1 MTSLVMADTIGGFHE
16 REISNQ
22 ISRKQPDKVSSRTR
36 IDEHWQVFLRL
47 CLPLFDTSYHPS
59 TKDEII
65 INSQKKR
72 FISSYLESK
81 GQTEVCS
88 MGKWLGYMVE
98 LYHDGQWYNIDQ
110 WHRHA
115 NGQLRHH
122 FLYTAPERDIL
133 SSAHDELALSRERIC
148 FSDLAAETQDI
159 ICAEN
164 PAFER
169 STFDSWDFFIW
180 GSFSDLE
187 TLLQKLAAKENDK
200 CISKDLLE
208 TLIFMIRNQVQIFQQ
223 TIPYSVADRSSEMPI
238 RIIICEL

>member
-1 MTSLVMADTIGGFHE
+1 MKEESQKNNTAQYPAEQEPMNTGRPFFGCVFH
-16 REISNQ
+16 
-22 ISRKQPDKVSSRTR
+22 
-36 IDEHWQVFLRL
+36 F
-47 CLPLFDTSYHPS
+47 FDTSYHPT

-65 INSQKKR
+65 ISSHKKR
-72 FISSYLESK
+72 FISSHLIKSK

-98 LYHDGQWYNIDQ
+98 LYHDGQWFNIDQ
-110 WHRHA
+110 WYRHA

-122 FLYTAPERDIL
+122 FLYAAPERDIL
-133 SSAHDELALSRERIC
+133 SSAHDELALSKERIC

-180 GSFSDLE
+180 GNLSDLE
-187 TLLQKLAAKENDK
+187 MLFQKPVENENDGY
-200 CISKDLLE
+200 ISKDLLKG
-208 TLIFMIRNQVQIFQQ
+208 LLVRIQDQIQIFRQ
-223 TIPYSVADRSSEMPI
+223 TIPYFVTDRSSEMPI

>member
-1 MTSLVMADTIGGFHE
+1 
-16 REISNQ
+16 
-22 ISRKQPDKVSSRTR
+22 
-36 IDEHWQVFLRL
+36 
-47 CLPLFDTSYHPS
+47 
-59 TKDEII
+59 
-65 INSQKKR
+65 
-72 FISSYLESK
+72 
-81 GQTEVCS
+81 

-208 TLIFMIRNQVQIFQQ
+208 TLILLVEKLDEILKRIDNEDIGFVITENGLPDMVL
-223 TIPYSVADRSSEMPI
+223 IPFRWFAENFPDEVPDG
-238 RIIICEL
+238 L